1 MSSEKLGGNYRAT
14 ESEKPAWKVEREND
28 LMRKRRIGE
37 VAMGAAAAVLVGIV
51 LSHSAKT
58 SEIMNDE
65 ERAKNV
71 KKIEVEGVVFHDGV
85 NARKEPFVDNEN
97 PNQLANI
104 DEGGENVVVDY
115 DGEAYYYSNDNDP
128 NGGWYGFEAADLSD
142 ELLENN
148 YISQMEA
155 NSLISDEK
163 FGDGTVW
170 FNEKYVDIIEPSE
183 TNYTMVDGSEEIG

>member
-1 MSSEKLGGNYRAT
+1 MRSEKLGDNYRRT
-14 ESEKPAWKVEREND
+14 EVEKPAWKAERERD
-28 LMRKRRIGE
+28 LARKRRIGE
-37 VAMGAAAAVLVGIV
+37 VAVGMATMAVIIGV
-51 LSHSAKT
+51 LAHGVKT
-58 SEIMNDE
+58 SEIMSDE
-65 ERAKNV
+65 ERVKNV
-71 KKIEVEGVVFHDGV
+71 KKIEAEGIVFHDGV
-85 NARKEPFVDNEN
+85 NARKEPFVDNED

-104 DEGGENVVVDY
+104 DGGGESVVVDY

-128 NGGWYGFEAADLSD
+128 NGGWYGFGAADLSD

-183 TNYTMVDGSEEIG
+183 TDYTMVDGSEEIG